1 MLGRKITITFFLCI
15 FIGLPIHAG
24 KSEGNNL
31 APADIPLELLTCKW
45 KKRNP
50 AYLISPDSVL
60 RKLKEKRELVLV
72 DVRDAQDFNS
82 CRIRGSINIPAFAL
96 RKKIF
101 LKSKSL
107 VLVNE
112 GFSYSKLEQTC
123 QRLKDSGFQH
133 VSILIGGLNQW
144 REKGFTIEGDVFAQK
159 KVNKIL
165 PRDFFAERN
174 CENLILVDV
183 SGTMSPETLDLMP
196 RSFSLPYRGLAEEFI
211 GKIKQ
216 ALRPHKNDPLISVLI
231 FNQNGR
237 YPERMEGLIRKAG
250 IKNVFYLKD
259 GLEGY
264 KTFLQKQA
272 LILRTKNT
280 RKIVKKCVTCP

>member
-1 MLGRKITITFFLCI
+1 MVIRNTVIAFFICI
-15 FIGLPIHAG
+15 ILGLPIRTAIPVESDLSFAQIP
-24 KSEGNNL
+24 SELLSRQWKKCNL
-31 APADIPLELLTCKW
+31 ANLT
-45 KKRNP
+45 
-50 AYLISPDSVL
+50 SPGSVL
-60 RKLKEKRELVLV
+60 KKLKEKRELVLV

-96 RKKIF
+96 SKKTF

-112 GFSYSKLEQTC
+112 GFRYSKLEQAY

-133 VSILIGGLNQW
+133 VSILIGGLNYW
-144 REKGFTIEGDVFAQK
+144 REKELPLDGDVFAQK
-159 KVNKIL
+159 GLNKIP
-165 PRDFFAERN
+165 PREFFAERN
-174 CENLILVDV
+174 YENLVLVNV
-183 SGTMSPETLDLMP
+183 SGIMSPEASSLMP
-196 RSFSLPYRGLAEEFI
+196 GALSAPYRKQ
-211 GKIKQ
+211 GKKFVGE
-216 ALRPHKNDPLISVLI
+216 LKEVLKPHENDRLVSVLI

-237 YPERMEGLIRKAG
+237 YTERMEGIIRKAG

>member
-1 MLGRKITITFFLCI
+1 MIRNTVITFFVCI
-15 FIGLPIHAG
+15 ILGLPIHAG

-96 RKKIF
+96 RKKNF

-112 GFSYSKLEQTC
+112 GFSYSKLELTC

-144 REKGFTIEGDVFAQK
+144 REKGFPIEGDVFAQK
-159 KVNKIL
+159 KLNKIL
-165 PRDFFAERN
+165 PRDFFAERS

-196 RSFSLPYRGLAEEFI
+196 RAFSLPYRGLAEEFI
-211 GKIKQ
+211 RKIKQ

-264 KTFLQKQA
+264 NTFLQKQG

-280 RKIVKKCVTCP
+280 RKTVKKCVTCP